1 MKLGRRG
8 QATILKGV
16 YNLNPTQMVMKL
28 GGELQRSA
36 NARGAGDI
44 KTKRDNINKPAVAKG
59 K

>member
-16 YNLNPTQMVMKL
+16 YNLNPTTMVMKL

-36 NARGAGDI
+36 NARGAGTP
-44 KTKRDNINKPAVAKG
+44 KAQRANINKPTVAKG